1 MLRFPR
7 RTAALK
13 SLCSILVI
21 VLLLA
26 PVGFLLA
33 QRATAAQL
41 APRSL
46 TLSSA
51 MEADHNVTY
60 KVTAGIPTTATVGS
74 IRIQIC
80 SNTSLVDDSCVAPFG
95 FDALNATLSG
105 QVGISGFALSTSSTV
120 NELVLTRP
128 PTVQPPTVA
137 AFTLTN
143 ITNPSNAGSNY
154 ARVLTYSSSDGTG
167 PYIDAGGL
175 AFAIDPSLAL
185 SAEVPPYLIFCVG
198 ENITGF
204 DCATA
209 TEAFSDL
216 GELSPALTSAT
227 QTQMLVAT
235 NASNGYSAW
244 VTGSSMTSGNNALG
258 AMAGGTAQKGT
269 PQFGLNLRANT
280 NPVIGQEPSGPGAGA
295 VVAPYAQQNHF
306 RYASGDTLVTSAL
319 PDDFRKYTISYI
331 VNIAANQPGGVYS
344 TTLTYVCL
352 ANF

>member
-1 MLRFPR
+1 MLRFLR
-7 RTAALK
+7 RTTAPRSFSCIIVV
-13 SLCSILVI
+13 SLLVAT
-21 VLLLA
+21 VGLL
-26 PVGFLLA
+26 PA
-33 QRATAAQL
+33 QKANAAQL

-51 MEADHNVTY
+51 MGADHDVTY
-60 KVTAGIPTTATVGS
+60 RVTVGIPTTATIGS
-74 IRIQIC
+74 LRIQIC
-80 SNTSLVDDSCVAPFG
+80 SNTSLIDDSCVAPFG
-95 FDALNATLSG
+95 FDALNAALGG
-105 QVGISGFALSTSSTV
+105 QTGVGGFTLSTSSTA

-128 PTVQPPTVA
+128 PTFQLPATA

-143 ITNPSNAGSNY
+143 ITNPSSAGSYY
-154 ARVLTYSSSDGTG
+154 ARVLTYSSSDGSG
-167 PYIDAGGL
+167 PHIDAGGL

-185 SAEVPPYLIFCVG
+185 SAEVPPYLTFCVG
-198 ENITGF
+198 EHIVDF
-204 DCATA
+204 DCTTA

-216 GELSPALTSAT
+216 GDLSPSLTGAA

-235 NASNGYSAW
+235 NASNGYTAW
-244 VTGSSMTSGNNALG
+244 VTGPSMTSGNNVLS
-258 AMAGGTAQKGT
+258 AMTGGTAQKGT

-280 NPVIGQEPSGPGAGA
+280 NPVIGQEPNGPGAGT
-295 VVAPYAQQNHF
+295 VTAPYAQQNHF
-306 RYASGDTLVTSAL
+306 RYASGDTIVTSAV